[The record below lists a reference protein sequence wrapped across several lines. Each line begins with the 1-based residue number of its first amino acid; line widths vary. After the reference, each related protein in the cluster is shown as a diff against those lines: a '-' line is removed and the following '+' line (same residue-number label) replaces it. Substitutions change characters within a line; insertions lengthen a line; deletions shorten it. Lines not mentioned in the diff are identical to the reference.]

1 MLVVAQ
7 QSHSQR
13 CPVLY
18 CAYGYSGQPTSE
30 SPSEPQ
36 MSIGQ
41 VAFGWIVWRYLCCWG
56 LRQLDVFRIRLGIL
70 TIDPSLIPHTISTS
84 YTKYVSTQFFFFRL
98 QSYPTHKSPTLIVSL
113 AFGGTQ

>member
-18 CAYGYSGQPTSE
+18 CAYGYSGQPASE
-30 SPSEPQ
+30 SSSEPQ

-41 VAFGWIVWRYLCCWG
+41 SRLAG
-56 LRQLDVFRIRLGIL
+56 LSSATCAAGAYGSSIFFRVRLGIL

-84 YTKYVSTQFFFFRL
+84 YTKYVSTQFFFFQL